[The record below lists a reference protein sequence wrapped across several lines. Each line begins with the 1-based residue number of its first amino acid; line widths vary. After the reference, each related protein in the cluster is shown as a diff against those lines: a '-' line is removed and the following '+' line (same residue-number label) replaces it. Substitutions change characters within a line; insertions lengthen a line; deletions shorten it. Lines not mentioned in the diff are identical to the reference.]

1 MRKRIILL
9 SIVLSLSIL
18 LSGCGLNLKAEGDIN
33 PKPDKIDYVKNND
46 NKAGTVP
53 RELYLLDASGHL
65 SPQVVNL
72 PKSTSSAKDTLNYL
86 VKDGPVSNIL
96 PNGFMAVL
104 PADTM
109 VNNTSLK
116 KDGTFVVDFSKD
128 LLSYRPSDEAVIFQ
142 SITWTLTQFKE
153 IKRVQFKVDGKI
165 QDQLKFSGK
174 RMGRGLI
181 RKDGINSEL
190 GQAIDMTRSQSVTVY
205 YLAHHHGQHYY
216 VPVTT
221 RVPLSKDGA
230 AAAAVNALIEG
241 PPDDHLTSTLGV
253 DVALT
258 KAPVIK
264 NGVAILHFNKA
275 LFSSNK
281 KKSVSREAINC
292 LALTL
297 TGQPN
302 IKKVKINVEGS
313 KSVMLDSGEPLTVPV
328 SRPVVN
334 KTGV

>member
-53 RELYLLDASGHL
+53 RELYLLDESGHL

-104 PADTM
+104 PAGTM
-109 VNNTSLK
+109 VNKTSLK
-116 KDGTFVVDFSKD
+116 KDGTFVADFSKD
-128 LLSYRPSDEAVIFQ
+128 LLSYKPSDEAAIFQ

-153 IKRVQFKVDGKI
+153 IKRVQFKVDGKL
-165 QDQLKFSGK
+165 QNQLKYSGK
-174 RMGRGLI
+174 RIGRGLI

-190 GQAIDMTRSQSVTVY
+190 GQAFDMTRSQSVTVY
-205 YLAHHHGQHYY
+205 YLANHHGEHYY

-221 RVPLSKDGA
+221 RVPLSKGGA

-241 PPDDHLTSTLGV
+241 PPDDDLTSTLGV

-264 NGVAILHFNKA
+264 NGVAILNFNKA

-297 TGQPN
+297 TAQPN

-313 KSVMLDSGEPLTVPV
+313 KSVMLESGEPITVPV